1 MSKYTEKEEKEFNKQ
16 LRSWKKQLT
25 KILLDERYD
34 SINVSDIEYS
44 TLKILGNSESYK
56 DINSYLWN
64 GGIDRV
70 FKNIKE
76 KMKMVR

>member
-16 LRSWKKQLT
+16 LQSWKKQLT
-25 KILLDERYD
+25 KILSDERYD

-44 TLKILGNSESYK
+44 TLKILGNAESYK

>member
-16 LRSWKKQLT
+16 LQSWKKQLT
-25 KILLDERYD
+25 KILSDERYD

-44 TLKILGNSESYK
+44 TLKILGNAESYK

-64 GGIDRV
+64 GGIDIV